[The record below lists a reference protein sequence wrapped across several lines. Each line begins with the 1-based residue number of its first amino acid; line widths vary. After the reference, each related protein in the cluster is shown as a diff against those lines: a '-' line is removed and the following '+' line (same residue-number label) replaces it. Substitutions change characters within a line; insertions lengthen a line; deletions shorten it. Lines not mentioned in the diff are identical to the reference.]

1 MAPLSWS
8 REAGDDGEL
17 DDTGD
22 GPGLGIGGRVEHRVA
37 NFDAPAP
44 PRAGGESNS
53 GHDRG

>member
-8 REAGDDGEL
+8 REASDDGEL

-22 GPGLGIGGRVEHRVA
+22 VPGLGIGGRVEHRVA
-37 NFDAPAP
+37 TSDAPAP
-44 PRAGGESNS
+44 PRAGRGSNS